1 MTKKTALILSA
12 LGSLVALFPAIWHA
26 LFSCYESS
34 LFFCQSPY
42 GTVVSITLPFFPLL
56 LLTLLTYRMKNEVF
70 LAWWRFAW
78 WWALI
83 IAGVT
88 LFLNTAGGG
97 GGIGIEGAIS
107 TGFDIFVLSILYA
120 VLIIVSVVKIV
131 RAYLRTR

>member
-1 MTKKTALILSA
+1 
-12 LGSLVALFPAIWHA
+12 
-26 LFSCYESS
+26 
-34 LFFCQSPY
+34 
-42 GTVVSITLPFFPLL
+42 
-56 LLTLLTYRMKNEVF
+56 MKNEVF